1 MRLAMSETSR
11 VLALAVGCRY
21 FAIQVPRT
29 FFEHMALG
37 AERNETQTAYSLS
50 RLGGEIDRLD
60 MDLFPLSPEQNTW
73 VRKYAKQCIFQLLR
87 SYRGECYG
95 ERSREIA
102 TRIQAFYTTPSEYPA
117 ATSYRGRRY
126 YDKRDLQTWME
137 RNAALGLLVKQAIRD
152 DDALDLE
159 DFIIDLHDTDTLPA
173 FEKIKNALD
182 GNYINFC
189 VVSCDCGHFERD
201 DETTE
206 VHTGNGRYSTSVWC
220 TSCRD
225 NDAHWCV
232 DTEDYRDDDH
242 SYYHEGPAEY
252 CSYPEEPDEDD
263 DESEEEADSRGI
275 MSYSTNVLNHAP
287 ADHSIKSNSY
297 GEFTLGIELEMTSG
311 DSYSGAAAEQVRSRL
326 GETYCIMKSD
336 GSLPENGFE
345 IVTAPRGLAEHTKRF
360 REWQVDPSHRAWD
373 VKKCGMHVHID
384 SHAFTSLT
392 LGKFIMLINSPDNV
406 DFIRKI
412 AGRHPAKDE
421 QARSYCDV
429 EGSVCTTPMTAIK
442 GKSSNRYYMVNMQN
456 LRESESRRLGFG
468 DRFTEGS
475 YNTVELRIFRAS
487 LKKER
492 LLAQIEFTHACVCF
506 CRAASYRDLNGG
518 HFIKWLKTQE
528 GLYPHLSDW
537 YGVRRV
543 RQVPAEQTCVD
554 KTPVAE
560 TQDD

>member
-1 MRLAMSETSR
+1 
-11 VLALAVGCRY
+11 
-21 FAIQVPRT
+21 
-29 FFEHMALG
+29 
-37 AERNETQTAYSLS
+37 
-50 RLGGEIDRLD
+50 
-60 MDLFPLSPEQNTW
+60 
-73 VRKYAKQCIFQLLR
+73 
-87 SYRGECYG
+87 
-95 ERSREIA
+95 
-102 TRIQAFYTTPSEYPA
+102 
-117 ATSYRGRRY
+117 
-126 YDKRDLQTWME
+126 
-137 RNAALGLLVKQAIRD
+137 
-152 DDALDLE
+152 
-159 DFIIDLHDTDTLPA
+159 
-173 FEKIKNALD
+173 
-182 GNYINFC
+182 
-189 VVSCDCGHFERD
+189 
-201 DETTE
+201 
-206 VHTGNGRYSTSVWC
+206 
-220 TSCRD
+220 
-225 NDAHWCV
+225 
-232 DTEDYRDDDH
+232 
-242 SYYHEGPAEY
+242 
-252 CSYPEEPDEDD
+252 
-263 DESEEEADSRGI
+263 

-287 ADHSIKSNSY
+287 ADVNIKSNSY

-311 DSYSGAAAEQVRSRL
+311 DRYSGAAAEQVRSRL
-326 GETYCIMKSD
+326 GETYCIVKSD

-345 IVTAPRGLAEHTKRF
+345 VVTAPRGLAEHIKRF
-360 REWQVDPSHRAWD
+360 KEWQVDPSHRAWD

-442 GKSSNRYYMVNMQN
+442 GKSSQRYYMVNMQN
-456 LRESESRRLGFG
+456 LRESESRRLGFE
-468 DRFTEGS
+468 DRFTGGR

-537 YGVRRV
+537 YGVRRA